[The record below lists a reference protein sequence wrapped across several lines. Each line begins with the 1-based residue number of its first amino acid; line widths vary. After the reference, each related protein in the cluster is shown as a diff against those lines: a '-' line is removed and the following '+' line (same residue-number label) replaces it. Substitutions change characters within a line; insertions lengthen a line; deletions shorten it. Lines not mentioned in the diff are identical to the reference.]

1 MFKSGDNRIEV
12 MVKASMFSVGKIL
25 RYSRIF
31 NCNTRRTIII
41 AMDHGLFMGVV
52 RGLEKPSEVAEKVLR
67 GGANAL
73 LVSPGIAKFIV
84 REVGN
89 RAGIILRIDG
99 ASTVYGSESYYTKMI
114 SSVEDALKMGADAV
128 AVMGYVGAPKESEI
142 LGNLGAIAREC
153 EEYGILLL
161 AEMLP
166 VKNEKIRDPF
176 SVEAVGSAARIGAE
190 IGADIIKTYY
200 TGSESSFREVV
211 ESCPIPIVVAG
222 GPKMETKEQVLEVVR
237 GAIKAGAAGV
247 AFGRNIWQHEDPEDM
262 TRKIAEIVHGEDN

>member
-1 MFKSGDNRIEV
+1 MFKSRDNRIKI
-12 MVKASMFSVGKIL
+12 MVKVSMSSIGKIL
-25 RYSRIF
+25 RYSRVF
-31 NCNTRRTIII
+31 NCNTGRTIII
-41 AMDHGLFMGVV
+41 AMDHGLFMGMVK
-52 RGLEKPSEVAEKVLR
+52 GLERPFEVAAKVLR

-73 LVSPGIAKFIV
+73 LVSPGTAKLIV

-99 ASTVYGSESYYTKMI
+99 ASTIYGAEPYYTRII
-114 SSVEDALKMGADAV
+114 SSVKDALKIGADAV

-142 LGNLGAIAREC
+142 LENLGTIAREC
-153 EEYGILLL
+153 EEYGIPLL

-176 SVEAVGSAARIGAE
+176 SVEAIGSAARIGAE

-200 TGSESSFREVV
+200 TGSEGSFREVV

-222 GPKMETKEQVLEVVR
+222 GPKMETKEQVLEVVK
-237 GAIKAGAAGV
+237 GAIRAGAAGV
-247 AFGRNIWQHEDPEDM
+247 AFGRNVWQHEDPEDM
-262 TRKIAEIVHGEDN
+262 TRKIAEIVHGR